1 MFDEVAEALRGLVPR
16 ELGEVRTRAQ
26 RYGVKAWFGPV
37 KPPRVHYEAQVI
49 GAQHVEDAAVLALE
63 VGFHA
68 ENASR
73 EANDEALAPLLASE
87 KGWRRSLGTVAVAGP
102 FLGRPEDWRRVSE
115 TWADPDLGDPDMATE
130 IATRLTDYI
139 TVLEPLRRGVS

>member
-1 MFDEVAEALRGLVPR
+1 LFDEVAEALRGLVPR

-87 KGWRRSLGTVAVAGP
+87 KGWRRSLGTVAVAARVGDV
-102 FLGRPEDWRRVSE
+102 GRPRSGR
-115 TWADPDLGDPDMATE
+115 PRHGNGDRHPTDRLHHRART
-130 IATRLTDYI
+130 IAPRSQLMISDSI
-139 TVLEPLRRGVS
+139 